1 MRSHQ
6 SGHTQQFNSDHAPTM
21 TQHDALPASAP
32 LKGIVVLESGARI
45 GAAVAGSLLAQ
56 LGATVIC
63 AESIDDGSFTQPK
76 WRHRLPLA
84 AGKLCIAI
92 NAREASDRLLLQ
104 QLTGASDVVLTCS
117 DADPLAYRSDSVQ
130 PGSPRAVHCDITA
143 FGATGPYAGW
153 AATDIQIQALSGMM
167 DATGTPDAPPMPVM
181 LPLLEHLAG
190 IHAAGA
196 VIASLRLSG
205 AGLQRTSVALYDA
218 AFSAMTTFLPAALG
232 GVRKAANRVGNR
244 HPLSAPWNVY
254 RASDGWVLVCA
265 GNDDQWQRICGL
277 MGQTGRQLAARFP
290 SIAERMAHIDEMDA
304 LIQSWIGEHTIA
316 VCVREF
322 AAAGIPCGPIAPI
335 EGYPRE
341 ANLDHRAMI
350 RQATDPAGHTVHV
363 AGSPFRMSRL
373 SGLAPAALS
382 AADADRALI
391 LELLRARGVPATPP
405 EPAAGASDRPLSG
418 IRVLEIGHYTTAP
431 AASRQ
436 LAALGAE
443 VIKLEPPDG
452 EAVRHWPPLKGG
464 RAVFFSFQNADKRS
478 LVLDIAAPDD
488 LERLKALIAGCDVLI
503 ENLRPG
509 ALARKGLTPE
519 ALHRLNPRL
528 VACSISG
535 FGVDSIYQ
543 GRPAFDTVV
552 QAMSGLMDLN
562 RAGHVPMKTG
572 PSIADVM
579 GAAFASTAILAAL
592 EDRRRSGLGQ
602 FIDLSMQ
609 DICAWA
615 TQIAWNGR
623 ELAAP
628 PAVLHDEAGY
638 RLQPGGGDS
647 DDTQAVPVLGML
659 DVVHAP
665 QTLARPLWMQARAE
679 DDSEQA
685 VIRCPAQFASCPEP
699 VPVPA
704 RALGL
709 DTADIL
715 RGLGTR

>member
-1 MRSHQ
+1 
-6 SGHTQQFNSDHAPTM
+6 M
-21 TQHDALPASAP
+21 TQHDVLPASCP
-32 LKGIVVLESGARI
+32 LKGVVVLESGARI
-45 GAAVAGSLLAQ
+45 GAAIAGSLLAQ

-63 AESIDDGSFTQPK
+63 AESVDEGAFTQPK
-76 WRHRLPLA
+76 WRHRVPLA

-92 NAREASDRLLLQ
+92 NSREAADRLLLQ
-104 QLTGASDVVLTCS
+104 QMAGASDVVLTCS
-117 DADPLAYRSDSVQ
+117 DADPLAYRSDSHLG
-130 PGSPRAVHCDITA
+130 GSPRAVICDITA
-143 FGATGPYAGW
+143 FGSTGPHAGW
-153 AATDIQIQALSGMM
+153 AATDVEVQALSGMM
-167 DATGTPDAPPMPVM
+167 DATGSPDSPPMPVM

-196 VIASLRLSG
+196 VLAALRLSG
-205 AGLQRTSVALYDA
+205 AGLQRTRVALYDA

-254 RASDGWVLVCA
+254 RASDGWVLLCA
-265 GNDDQWQRICGL
+265 GNDDQWHKICGL
-277 MGQTGRQLAARFP
+277 MGQTGQQLAARFP
-290 SIAERMAHIDEMDA
+290 TIAERMAHIDEMDA
-304 LIQSWIGEHTIA
+304 LIQSWIGEHTMA
-316 VCVREF
+316 VCIREF
-322 AAAGIPCGPIAPI
+322 ASAGIPCGPIAPI
-335 EGYPRE
+335 EGHPIE

-350 RQATDPAGHTVHV
+350 RQATDPAGHTVFV
-363 AGSPFRMSRL
+363 AGSPFRMTRM
-373 SGLAPAALS
+373 SGLAPAAVS
-382 AADADRALI
+382 ATNADRALI
-391 LELLRARGVPATPP
+391 LELIHARGGLSSPTQAAT
-405 EPAAGASDRPLSG
+405 GSSDRPLSG

-452 EAVRHWPPLKGG
+452 EAVRHWPPLKGD

-478 LVLDIAAPDD
+478 LVLDIANADD
-488 LERLKALIAGCDVLI
+488 LDRLKTLIAGCDVLI

-528 VACSISG
+528 VACAISG

-562 RAGHVPMKTG
+562 RAGQVPMKTG

-579 GAAFASTAILAAL
+579 GAAFAATAILAAL

-615 TQIAWNGR
+615 TQIAWNGQA
-623 ELAAP
+623 LAQP
-628 PAVLHDEAGY
+628 PGVLADGEGY
-638 RLQPGGGDS
+638 RLQPDGG
-647 DDTQAVPVLGML
+647 QADAPGVRVLGML
-659 DVVHAP
+659 DVVNAP
-665 QTLARPLWMQARAE
+665 QTLSRPLWMQARAE

-685 VIRCPAQFASCPEP
+685 VIRCPAVFASCPEP

-704 RALGL
+704 RALGI
-709 DTADIL
+709 DSDDIL
-715 RGLGTR
+715 RELGTR

>member
-1 MRSHQ
+1 
-6 SGHTQQFNSDHAPTM
+6 M

-63 AESIDDGSFTQPK
+63 AESIDDGSFAQPK

-167 DATGTPDAPPMPVM
+167 DATGMPDAPPMPVM

-592 EDRRRSGLGQ
+592 EDRRRTGLGL

-638 RLQPGGGDS
+638 RLQPGGGNS

-709 DTADIL
+709 DTAAIL
-715 RGLGTR
+715 RELGTR